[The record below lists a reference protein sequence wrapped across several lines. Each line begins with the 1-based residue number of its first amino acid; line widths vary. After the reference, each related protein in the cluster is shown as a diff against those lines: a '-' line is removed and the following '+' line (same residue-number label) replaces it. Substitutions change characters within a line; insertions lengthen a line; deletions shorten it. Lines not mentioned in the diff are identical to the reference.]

1 MKQLNINE
9 MNIVSGAGTGTNN
22 ISRNNDIKTDTKSNQ
37 SSYGYNS
44 AISNIYDAVSR
55 SILEALN
62 RFFW

>member
-1 MKQLNINE
+1 MKQLDINE
-9 MNIVSGAGTGTNN
+9 MSLVSGAGTNN
-22 ISRNNDIKTDTKSNQ
+22 ISQNNDIKADTKSNQ

-44 AISNIYDAVSR
+44 AISNIYDTVSK